1 MSEHWVYTG
10 DAFLFSFPLP
20 PMMLGSSGVK
30 PPTEGKNSNTINGLL
45 PAT

>member
-20 PMMLGSSGVK
+20 PHDA
-30 PPTEGKNSNTINGLL
+30 GLQWSKTTYWRQKL
-45 PAT
+45 KHN